1 MSQHTAPD
9 VIVQD
14 FATSCHEDRLK
25 HLGPLDDAWKRG
37 LSASSAR
44 VLTVQAA
51 DGTVNGGALLTARS
65 AGAYVKISSVL
76 ARTAAH
82 REQVIRGVLDY
93 ARQQGLACIKWEMWT
108 EYPELFALAE
118 DLGFQRLPAPRRT
131 GQTACPAPLAG
142 YVHWLNPVQY
152 IQSPH
157 YQQSESF
164 TCAAVAA
171 LVAHQETSKIDS
183 LEKLRIAELALW
195 RQATNFMAC
204 EPIELGLAL
213 TQRWPQSLVSV
224 WLDTDQPVMVDYYS
238 QTERD
243 WRGILQR
250 QSRLRAE
257 TAGLAMHAKRL
268 EMSQISDAVANGA
281 QVLLLVSLEKMLGF
295 DVPHWILCHGIAV
308 TAQSPVL
315 IVEDSWVN
323 HGSSESWVDATS
335 LPITLQE
342 LDAMSV
348 LEDGRYRAALV
359 LAQCADRNRDPES
372 GVGIRSSTA

>member
-1 MSQHTAPD
+1 MSQHTAP
-9 VIVQD
+9 VVAVQD

-25 HLGPLDDAWKRG
+25 HLGPLDDAWERG
-37 LSASSAR
+37 SSASSAQ

-51 DGTVNGGALLTARS
+51 DGTVTGGALLTARS
-65 AGAYVKISSVL
+65 AGAYVKISSVR
-76 ARTAAH
+76 ARTATH
-82 REQVIRGVLDY
+82 REQVVREVLDY
-93 ARQQGLACIKWEMWT
+93 ARQQGLACIKWEIWT
-108 EYPELFALAE
+108 ENTDLPALAE

-131 GQTACPAPLAG
+131 AQTACPAPVAG
-142 YVHWLNPVQY
+142 YVHWLNPAQY
-152 IQSPH
+152 IKSPH
-157 YQQSESF
+157 YQQSENF

-171 LVAHQETSKIDS
+171 LAAHQETSKIES
-183 LEKLRIAELALW
+183 LEKLRIAELVLW

-213 TQRWPQSLVSV
+213 TRRWPQSLVSV

-243 WRGILQR
+243 WRGILQG
-250 QSRLRAE
+250 QSRLHAE
-257 TAGLAMHAKRL
+257 AAGLAMHAKRL
-268 EMSQISDAVANGA
+268 DMSQISDAVANGA

-295 DVPHWILCHGIAV
+295 DVPHWILCHGIAG

-323 HGSSESWVDATS
+323 QSSSESWVDATC
-335 LPITLQE
+335 LPIGLQE

-348 LEDGRYRAALV
+348 LEEGSYRAALV
-359 LAQCADRNRDPES
+359 LAQCTGKNRDPES
-372 GVGIRSSTA
+372 GAGIRSSAA